1 MKNTI
6 KIYITDLKEYNNDKL
21 IGERVNLNEVT
32 EDELN
37 EVLAKY
43 NEETFISDFESS
55 FKIEEYTNPLELWN
69 FAQELELL
77 DEQDLLKVEIQVNYG
92 LNNFEYALSNYDNVD
107 LFMWSAEEKAKD
119 AVDDWLFGEIPDS
132 IIHYIDYKAIASDI
146 EIDWTSDRDDDG
158 NDYLFYIN

>member
-92 LNNFEYALSNYDNVD
+92 LTTFEYALSNYDNVD

-119 AVDDWLFGEIPDS
+119 AVDDWLFGEISDS

>member
-107 LFMWSAEEKAKD
+107 LFM
-119 AVDDWLFGEIPDS
+119 
-132 IIHYIDYKAIASDI
+132 
-146 EIDWTSDRDDDG
+146 
-158 NDYLFYIN
+158 

>member
-119 AVDDWLFGEIPDS
+119 AVDDWLFGEISDS